1 MATSEKR
8 TIRAIRTV
16 RYPFK
21 GSEFDLEARE
31 GHNHL
36 PAMSHLTPLTRR
48 HVWAVVIAFL
58 ASCEGCFGCK
68 TSPLDASNST
78 IPRSCKA
85 EAPLIEPQKLDILF
99 VIDNSNSMREEQEAV
114 ARELT
119 AFVDEIKQ
127 AGGVRQDFNVGVITT
142 AVYQHSSQNGVVFL
156 RDYPTQA
163 GRLQPVPDRS
173 PDGGVL
179 LGTGTQRVLTGEDP
193 ELVDKFARL
202 VQQGVA
208 GSGQETPF
216 EAVRLALMT
225 ELTTRPLSDGGN
237 AGFLRDGARL
247 LVVVITDEDDCSEI
261 NRPSR
266 VKVSDN
272 PAVADCTDQSNS
284 LTPVNEY
291 HRLFS
296 QELKNSDGLPKEVI
310 WTAIAPVGR
319 STKAA
324 MAVVDNGQVRNL
336 DCPTSNQGG
345 LRHRQM
351 AEMFDSTLVNLDS
364 ICRDSYRETLITI
377 AELASVSQTIEVKNA
392 PDPAMIQ
399 LSITRKAG
407 AVVKCTQLNG
417 GLQSVTPIEAT
428 KTTRIRFGGDCKRR
442 ADDQGI
448 GIRLLCAT

>member
-1 MATSEKR
+1 
-8 TIRAIRTV
+8 
-16 RYPFK
+16 
-21 GSEFDLEARE
+21 
-31 GHNHL
+31 
-36 PAMSHLTPLTRR
+36 MSTLNRR

-68 TSPLDASNST
+68 TSPLDQTGST
-78 IPRSCKA
+78 LPRTCKA

-119 AFVDEIKQ
+119 AFVDEIKK

-142 AVYQHSSQNGVVFL
+142 SVYQHSSQNGVVFF
-156 RDYPTQA
+156 REYPTQS

-173 PDGGVL
+173 ADGGVT

-193 ELVDKFARL
+193 DLVDKFSRL

-216 EAVRLALMT
+216 EAVRLAL
-225 ELTTRPLSDGGN
+225 LSDLIKKPLAEGGN
-237 AGFLRDGARL
+237 GGFLRDGARL
-247 LVVVITDEDDCSEI
+247 LVVVLTDEDDCSETV
-261 NRPSR
+261 RPSR

-272 PAVADCTDQSNS
+272 PAVADCTDQANS
-284 LTPVNEY
+284 LGTVNEY

-310 WTAIAPVGR
+310 WTAIAPVAR
-319 STKAA
+319 ANKAA
-324 MAVVDNGQVRNL
+324 MSLVDNGQVRNT

-345 LRHRQM
+345 FRQRQM
-351 AEMFDSTLVNLDS
+351 AEAFDSTLINLDS
-364 ICRDSYRETLITI
+364 ICRDSFRQTLITI

-392 PDPAMIQ
+392 PDPKMLQ
-399 LSITRKAG
+399 FSITRKAG
-407 AVVKCTQLNG
+407 ELIQCTQLNG
-417 GLQSVTPIEAT
+417 GIESVTQVEASGN
-428 KTTRIRFGGDCKRR
+428 TRIRFGSQCKRR
-442 ADDQGI
+442 ADDVGI
-448 GIRLLCAT
+448 GIKLLCAF

>member
-1 MATSEKR
+1 MR
-8 TIRAIRTV
+8 
-16 RYPFK
+16 
-21 GSEFDLEARE
+21 
-31 GHNHL
+31 
-36 PAMSHLTPLTRR
+36 HLTALHRR
-48 HVWAVVIAFL
+48 HVWAVVIGFL
-58 ASCEGCFGCK
+58 ASCEGCLGCK

-99 VIDNSNSMREEQEAV
+99 VVDNSNSMREEQEAV

-142 AVYQHSSQNGVVFL
+142 SVYQHSSQNGVIFL
-156 RDYPTQA
+156 RDYPNQS
-163 GRLQPVPDRS
+163 GRLQPVPDRGT
-173 PDGGVL
+173 DGGVL
-179 LGTGTQRVLTGEDP
+179 LGTGSQRILSGEDP

-216 EAVRLALMT
+216 EAVRLAL
-225 ELTTRPLSDGGN
+225 LTDVSVVTGPKGEQSILDGGN
-237 AGFLRDGARL
+237 SGFLRDGARL
-247 LVVVITDEDDCSEI
+247 LIVVITDEDDCSEI

-272 PAVADCTDQSNS
+272 PAVADCTDQANS
-284 LTPVNEY
+284 LTPVSEY

-296 QELKNSDGLPKEVI
+296 QQLKNSDGVAKEVI

-319 STKAA
+319 ATKSA
-324 MAVVDNGQVRNL
+324 MAIVDNGQVRNL
-336 DCPTSNQGG
+336 DCPTSNQSG
-345 LRHRQM
+345 LRHRQL
-351 AEMFDSTLVNLDS
+351 AELFDPTLVNLDS

-377 AELASVSQTIEVKNA
+377 AELASVSQVIEVKNA

-399 LSITRKAG
+399 LSLTRKNG
-407 AVVKCTQLNG
+407 AVVKCTQFNG

-428 KTTRIRFGGDCKRR
+428 GTTRIRFGGDCKRR

>member
-1 MATSEKR
+1 MR
-8 TIRAIRTV
+8 
-16 RYPFK
+16 
-21 GSEFDLEARE
+21 
-31 GHNHL
+31 HL
-36 PAMSHLTPLTRR
+36 LPLSRR
-48 HVWAVVIAFL
+48 HVWAVVALYL
-58 ASCEGCFGCK
+58 ASCEGCLGCK

-99 VIDNSNSMREEQEAV
+99 VVDNSNSMREEQEAV

-142 AVYQHSSQNGVVFL
+142 SVYQHSSQNGVIFL
-156 RDYPTQA
+156 RDYPNQS
-163 GRLQPVPDRS
+163 GRLQPVPDAN

-179 LGTGTQRVLTGEDP
+179 LGTGTQRILSGEDP
-193 ELVDKFARL
+193 ELVAKFGRL
-202 VQQGVA
+202 VQQGTA

-216 EAVRLALMT
+216 EAVRLAL
-225 ELTTRPLSDGGN
+225 LTDVSVFTGPKGEQSILDGGN
-237 AGFLRDGARL
+237 SGFLRDGARL

-266 VKVSDN
+266 VRVSDN
-272 PAVADCTDQSNS
+272 PAVADCTDQANS

-319 STKAA
+319 GTKAA
-324 MAVVDNGQVRNL
+324 MATVDNGQVRNL

-345 LRHRQM
+345 FRHRQM
-351 AEMFDSTLVNLDS
+351 AELFDSTLVNLDS
-364 ICRDSYRETLITI
+364 ICRESYRETLITI

-407 AVVKCTQLNG
+407 DVVRCTQLNG

>member
-1 MATSEKR
+1 MA
-8 TIRAIRTV
+8 
-16 RYPFK
+16 
-21 GSEFDLEARE
+21 
-31 GHNHL
+31 
-36 PAMSHLTPLTRR
+36 
-48 HVWAVVIAFL
+48 IAFL

-68 TSPLDASNST
+68 TSPLDATGST

-119 AFVDEIKQ
+119 AFVNQIKQ

-142 AVYQHSSQNGVVFL
+142 SVYQHSNQNGVVFV
-156 RDYPTQA
+156 RDYPTQS
-163 GRLQPVPDRS
+163 GRLQPVPDLG
-173 PDGGVL
+173 PDGGVQ
-179 LGTGTQRVLTGEDP
+179 LGTGTERLLSGEDP
-193 ELVDKFARL
+193 NLVDKFSRL
-202 VQQGVA
+202 VQQGVS

-225 ELTTRPLSDGGN
+225 DLIKKPLAEGGN
-237 AGFLRDGARL
+237 GGFLRDGARL
-247 LVVVITDEDDCSEI
+247 LIVVLTDEDDCSETM
-261 NRPSR
+261 RPSR
-266 VKVSDN
+266 VTVSDN
-272 PAVADCTDQSNS
+272 PAIAYCTEQSNS
-284 LTPVNEY
+284 LTTVSEY

-296 QELKNSDGLPKEVI
+296 QELKNEDGLPKEVI

-319 STKAA
+319 ETKAA
-324 MAVVDNGQVRNL
+324 MQLVDNGQVRNI

-345 LRHRQM
+345 FRQRQM
-351 AEMFDSTLVNLDS
+351 AELFDPSLINLDS
-364 ICRDSYRETLITI
+364 ICRDSFRETLITI

-399 LSITRKAG
+399 LSITRKSG

-417 GLQSVTPIEAT
+417 GLLSVTPVEASSS
-428 KTTRIRFGGDCKRR
+428 TRIRFGGECKRR